1 MDEKRIEFPCTKKC
15 LVYASCNRPCW
26 DYKSYVEEAYRQDR
40 YKCFKLVP
48 EPPQQIKEL
57 SVFMNRVQN
66 KEDYAFSYY
75 PSSDLLIISN
85 NEKDGIV
92 PVAIIN
98 DVRKRDSIMEAKNFP
113 QELKN
118 GENKTTL

>member
-1 MDEKRIEFPCTKKC
+1 MQFSHLHKYQCPCTHH
-15 LVYASCNRPCW
+15 
-26 DYKSYVEEAYRQDR
+26 YR
-40 YKCFKLVP
+40 
-48 EPPQQIKEL
+48 L
-57 SVFMNRVQN
+57 SLFLVQN

-118 GENKTTL
+118 GEIKTAQ